1 MRNVILD
8 LTKDIAHLK
17 QMVFEQTK
25 IPINR
30 QKFYY
35 DDSELNDN
43 NTTLEYFNPFKEEI
57 TIKIKKELND
67 IITIKY
73 PNSKKNKLK
82 KIYLILGLNF

>member
-1 MRNVILD
+1 
-8 LTKDIAHLK
+8 
-17 QMVFEQTK
+17 MVFEQTK

-43 NTTLEYFNPFKEEI
+43 NTTLEYFNLFKEEI
-57 TIKIKKELND
+57 TIKITKELND

-82 KIYLILGLNF
+82 KIYLILGLNC